1 MIINRLLKYS
11 HMIILTIGMTSSS
24 FATVDNIDDGIRFI
38 ISLEGGFQNNP
49 KDKGNYINKEL
60 IGTNM
65 GITPKAYKYFYNKTP
80 TVRDIKYLTKTAA
93 FRIYKKNYMEDHN
106 LDQISD
112 LSLQISV
119 MDFGITSSPRR
130 AIRYLQMTVGV
141 RMDGQLG
148 KKTLDAIKNYE
159 GDLIKEYNNSRR
171 TFIKNQNNKTF
182 QKGWLHRVDRIENL
196 IQGC

>member
-1 MIINRLLKYS
+1 
-11 HMIILTIGMTSSS
+11 MIILTIGMTSSS

-182 QKGWLHRVDRIENL
+182 QKGWLHRVDKIENL